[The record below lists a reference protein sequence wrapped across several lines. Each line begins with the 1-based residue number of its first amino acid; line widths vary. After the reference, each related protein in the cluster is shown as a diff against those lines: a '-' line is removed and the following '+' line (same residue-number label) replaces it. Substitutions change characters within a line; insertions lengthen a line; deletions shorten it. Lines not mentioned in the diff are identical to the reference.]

1 MLLRETVLL
10 RLVGLRIPMLLWL
23 GPRVMDVDEEGAAV
37 LVPLGFRSRNHV
49 GSMYIAAMAAGADLA
64 AGLNALR
71 LIRSRFPKVV
81 PIFKDARMEF
91 LKLADGDVVFRS
103 REGRRVARAM
113 EETVRTG
120 QRVTLPVEVV
130 ATVPGKYGEEPVAR
144 FTLGLS
150 LKQKA

>member
-1 MLLRETVLL
+1 
-10 RLVGLRIPMLLWL
+10 
-23 GPRVMDVDEEGAAV
+23 
-37 LVPLGFRSRNHV
+37 
-49 GSMYIAAMAAGADLA
+49 MYIAAMAAGADLA

>member
-1 MLLRETVLL
+1 MLLKETVLL

-49 GSMYIAAMAAGADLA
+49 GSMYIAAMTAGADLA

-103 REGRRVARAM
+103 REGRKVARAM

-130 ATVPGKYGEEPVAR
+130 ATVPRKYGEEPVAR